1 MQEQSVRQMEA
12 VRVLLVDDDP
22 NISLMMP
29 FIFRQHGYNVTAVR
43 TVSEALTQIATS
55 QFDVLISDLNI
66 GYPGNGF
73 SVVSAMRWTQ
83 PTCITLILT
92 GHPGFDSAL
101 EAMRSQVD
109 DYLLKP
115 ADIPSLIN
123 LIERKLQNP
132 KPGTGAA
139 TKRIS
144 EILRENVFE
153 ITQRAL
159 NKMKSD
165 PALGTVAIT
174 DEQRIEHTAR
184 TIEELAT
191 LLESAEPEQAARN
204 FLEGEAVRGAR
215 RYELGYTI
223 PMLATH
229 VRLLEEAIYDLTHEH
244 LPSLNLTYLLLDLKR
259 LNNSLGLYLEH
270 TLLAFVKAEQRIGH
284 QSGQRS

>member
-1 MQEQSVRQMEA
+1 MEEQTVRQKGD
-12 VRVLLVDDDP
+12 VRVLLVDDDT

-29 FIFRQHGYNVTAVR
+29 FILRQHGYDVTAVR
-43 TVSEALTQIATS
+43 TVSEALTQIATA

-66 GYPGNGF
+66 GHPGNGF

-92 GHPGFDSAL
+92 GHPAFDSAL

-109 DYLLKP
+109 DYLIKP

-132 KPGTGAA
+132 KPSTGAA

-144 EILRENVFE
+144 QVLRENVFE

-159 NKMKSD
+159 KEMKSD
-165 PALGTVAIT
+165 PALGAVPIT

-191 LLESAEPEQAARN
+191 MLESAEPEQATKD
-204 FLEGEAVRGAR
+204 FIEGESMRGAR
-215 RYELGYTI
+215 RYQLGYTI
-223 PMLATH
+223 PLLAAH
-229 VRLLEEAIYDLTHEH
+229 VRLLEDAIYGVIHEH
-244 LPSLNLTYLLLDLKR
+244 LLSLDLSYFMLDLKR
-259 LNNSLGLYLEH
+259 VNNSLGLYLEH
-270 TLLAFVKAEQRIGH
+270 TQIAYLKAEQ
-284 QSGQRS
+284 